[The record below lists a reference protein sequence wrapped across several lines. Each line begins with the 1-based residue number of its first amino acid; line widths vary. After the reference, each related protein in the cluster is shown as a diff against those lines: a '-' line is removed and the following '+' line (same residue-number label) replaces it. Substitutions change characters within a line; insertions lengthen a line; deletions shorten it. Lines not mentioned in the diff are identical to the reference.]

1 MIVKRN
7 IDIEADIKSALE
19 DHLTTYVRPLP
30 PKYKFPNILV
40 HKTGGTDLDTI
51 DTFTV
56 VIDSR
61 SKEDEE
67 ANEYLRNAIAILKV
81 VAKNQTT
88 NIRAV
93 KVISSGSWG
102 NDPVRQDVKL
112 CSATLQIVAHEETVN
127 I

>member
-7 IDIEADIKSALE
+7 IDIEYEVKKSLE
-19 DHLTTYVRPLP
+19 DYMTAYVRPLP
-30 PKYKFPNILV
+30 PEYKLPNILI

-102 NDPVRQDVKL
+102 NDPVRQDAKL
-112 CSATLQIVAHEETVN
+112 CSATLQIVAHEEIVN